1 MAEVKNAFIKSKMNK
16 DLDSRLLP
24 QGEYRNAVNVQVS
37 RSESSDVGSLENVLG
52 NSLLNDFAVT
62 TGVSGL
68 SCIGF
73 LADNASSIVYLFF
86 TDYSE
91 VSTLN
96 PSYNPNSNNFIFS
109 YNTLTNTA
117 VLLVEGSFL
126 NFSKTN
132 PIYGVNLLENLLFWT
147 DNRNQP
153 RKINVALA
161 NKTSAS
167 NPTYYTNEDHI
178 SVAKYNPY
186 AAIQTYQPSIVTG
199 SSVGDYEST
208 LKDVTSLYYPNGGI
222 GTVVSYNATT
232 AVINSVKGELV
243 VTSDNYNTG
252 ASVSYIDMTTGYII
266 DVNGIT
272 LDTAI
277 YDANNSYWDITVLGG
292 NLPTLTAGQ
301 KLVFNSNPYYDPK
314 YAGDTSFL
322 KDKFVRFAYRF
333 KFDDGENSLFS
344 TFTQSSFI
352 PKQDGYFMYT
362 DKENLQKVNDES
374 NAYRSTVV
382 SFVENKVN
390 KLDLRIPLPFVNYEI
405 GQALKI
411 TSIDILYKES
421 DGLSVK
427 VVDTVSISDIEN
439 SSGVFTTGS
448 SPQASVA
455 VLFTNLKGGIKIG
468 EIVKGLGITGYP
480 TVVSFEYDENS
491 TTSGVITLSDIQ
503 SISTGVELTIGDPNF
518 FVYSYNAIK
527 PYKTLPSN
535 EIIRVYDKVPVRAL
549 SQEIISN
556 RVVYGNFQD
565 KHTPPPSIDYN
576 VLVSEKSNF
585 NLNNGSAVVS
595 TVESANSVSISSVT
609 GVVSVGSKAIASGI
623 PSETFITDVTG
634 AIITLS
640 KDVTLSVSDILTFEP
655 VSTAI
660 NTTSSVSHPNSSLK
674 TNRTY
679 QVGIVLSD
687 RYGRQSTT
695 ILSNNSSFLEINGN
709 GFIGSTLF
717 SPYIDNSVNPIDW
730 LGNSIKLSINEV
742 VGTSKNYINGE
753 PGVYNGD
760 SSKAS
765 YNPLGWYSLKV
776 VVKQNEQEY
785 YNVYLPGI
793 MASYPTDT
801 TLELGNT
808 SHAALTSD
816 NINKVPRDLTEI
828 GPDQKL
834 YRSSV
839 QLFGRVQNSSE
850 TITLNT
856 GEGSMQYFPGTATD
870 TVTSIAAMNILFD
883 YNSQDPP
890 SPNLFPQFYSFAS
903 NPLIAKIST
912 NAKIGQ
918 IATTNFFT
926 FTGTISLTATTDL
939 IRLIGISGDT
949 SNVQVGDNITGP
961 GLPEGLKVGSGGFT
975 PEPAT
980 GTSITAQASTNSN
993 IIELST
999 TSLLNIGDSLSGAG
1013 VPEVTFVL
1021 DIVFNA
1027 GAPMTVT
1034 LNQNVSVVNGT
1045 QLSYKPPATID
1056 ATFSASL
1063 TAGNAVTVT
1072 SFETPGIQQLAVY
1085 ETEPVV
1091 SFLDIFWETST
1102 TALIGEINENILTT
1116 NSSGLAAA
1124 GINSYNTTPFTEAL
1138 WPTQT
1143 TPPVYPAIFTAPIYL
1158 VDAFG
1163 QQIPVS
1169 QINSPLAIASVV
1181 SGGVNVQ
1188 ASSPYFVLTETAAG
1202 SGQYNVVTTQAY
1214 MDNVYFNATNALNIF
1229 TFNFTANVNGQPA
1242 AFSET
1247 ITLVNETPIILSSVN
1262 EAPPNTGLIS
1272 TPFISPTVQNI
1283 ITLVGYNGSAGV
1295 IVDTLNP
1302 PPNRSQDLVWSKE
1315 SELRSDGIT
1324 TSNYFTINPSTGA
1337 ITNTGY
1343 QNTNMPA
1350 DNYTV
1355 TIRLSDPTL
1364 FVERDVKIN
1373 MGLEISNIAMKT
1385 LTGTLGNQSGGASYT
1400 KTWVEMYI
1408 EPRNIGDPATA
1419 TIATI
1424 VNSNTATVSNVSGV
1438 ILDNMLAITQKATA
1452 KVDGLVF
1459 YSSQVVLKDVV
1470 GTISVG
1476 DTVSGEGV
1484 VGGTVVQSITGN
1496 TINTN
1501 NAQLWI
1507 GDTEIF
1513 IQRQIKNSVNSV
1525 SGNTITFNNFYGGLN
1540 LAVGDEVL
1548 FEVFSID
1555 LAAGWYFFTDT
1566 SNPNQT
1572 NPWSTL
1578 LSQSGTPVTGGVIPV
1593 PCGGCN
1599 AGRST
1604 CDSWEHSAGNYATAF
1619 TEFRITCM
1627 PTLFTWTTNPSSTV
1641 FNPDPNN
1648 FTWEYFDAYW
1658 NVGPPFNG
1666 FGPGCP

>member
-1 MAEVKNAFIKSKMNK
+1 MAEVKNAFIRSKMNK
-16 DLDSRLLP
+16 DLDSRLIP
-24 QGEYRNAVNVQVS
+24 SGEYRDASNVQVS
-37 RSESSDVGSLENVLG
+37 RSESSDVGALESVLG
-52 NSLLNDFAVT
+52 NVRIENFSAITGANDI
-62 TGVSGL
+62 

-73 LADNASSIVYLFF
+73 LTDEFNSNLYLFF
-86 TDYSE
+86 TNYSE
-91 VSTLN
+91 VNLEN
-96 PSYNPNSNNFIFS
+96 PSYNPSSSNFIFS
-109 YNTLTNTA
+109 YNTLSDVAT
-117 VLLVEGSFL
+117 LLVEGSFL

-153 RKINVALA
+153 RKINVSLA
-161 NKTSAS
+161 NKNNVS

-222 GTVVSYNATT
+222 GTVVSSTATT
-232 AVINSVKGELV
+232 AIINSVKGELV
-243 VTSDNYNTG
+243 VASDNYNTG

-266 DVNGIT
+266 DVNGVT

-314 YAGDTSFL
+314 YAGDPSFL
-322 KDKFVRFAYRF
+322 EDKFVRFAYRF

-362 DKENLQKVNDES
+362 DKENLQKVDDES

-411 TSIDILYKES
+411 TGIDVLYKES

-427 VVDTVSISDIEN
+427 VIDTVSIDDIVN

-518 FVYSYNAIK
+518 LVYSYNARK

-595 TVESANSVSISSVT
+595 AVESSNSVSISSVT

-655 VSTAI
+655 VSTSI

-730 LGNSIKLSINEV
+730 LGNSIKLSINKV
-742 VGTSKNYINGE
+742 IGTNKNYINGE
-753 PGVYNGD
+753 PGVYNGE
-760 SSKAS
+760 STSVS
-765 YNPLGWYSLKV
+765 YNPLGWYSFKI

-801 TLELGNT
+801 TLELGDT

-918 IATTNFFT
+918 IATTNFST

-939 IRLIGISGDT
+939 IRLIGISGDA

-961 GLPEGLKVGSGGFT
+961 GLPEGLKVDSGGFT

-980 GTSITAQASTNSN
+980 GTLVSAQANTSSN
-993 IIELST
+993 IIQLSAGAYAV
-999 TSLLNIGDSLSGAG
+999 GDSLSGAG
-1013 VPEVTFVL
+1013 VPEVTFIL
-1021 DIVFNA
+1021 DIVVNT
-1027 GAPMTVT
+1027 GAPSTVT

-1045 QLSYKPPATID
+1045 QLSYKAPATID
-1056 ATFSASL
+1056 ATISVSA
-1063 TAGNAVTVT
+1063 TAGGAITVT

-1091 SFLDIFWETST
+1091 SSLDIFWETST

-1138 WPTQT
+1138 WPTQA
-1143 TPPVYPAIFTAPIYL
+1143 TPPVYPAILTAPIYL

-1169 QINSPLAIASVV
+1169 QINSPLAIASVI

-1188 ASSPYFVLTETAAG
+1188 TPSPYFVLTETSAG
-1202 SGQYNVVTTQAY
+1202 SGQYNIVTTQAY
-1214 MDNVYFNATNALNIF
+1214 MDNVYFNGTNILNIF
-1229 TFNFTANVNGQPA
+1229 TFNFTATVNGQPA
-1242 AFSET
+1242 AFSEI
-1247 ITLVNETPIILSSVN
+1247 ITLVNQPPIILSSVN

-1315 SELRSDGIT
+1315 SELRSDGTT

-1343 QNTNMPA
+1343 QDTNMPA

-1355 TIRLSDPTL
+1355 TIRLTDPTL
-1364 FVERDVKIN
+1364 SVERDVKIN
-1373 MGLEISNIAMKT
+1373 MGLQVSGIVVETIN
-1385 LTGTLGNQSGGASYT
+1385 GTLGQTSSGAAYT
-1400 KTWVEMYI
+1400 RTWFKMFI
-1408 EPRNIGDPATA
+1408 APRNN
-1419 TIATI
+1419 I
-1424 VNSNTATVSNVSGV
+1424 VYGAATVSSINSGTSIEVTNVSGTIQPV
-1438 ILDNMLAITQKATA
+1438 QKVFVNGVLA
-1452 KVDGLVF
+1452 
-1459 YSSQVVLKDVV
+1459 S
-1470 GTISVG
+1470 
-1476 DTVSGEGV
+1476 
-1484 VGGTVVQSITGN
+1484 TVVAT
-1496 TINTN
+1496 
-1501 NAQLWI
+1501 
-1507 GDTEIF
+1507 F
-1513 IQRQIKNSVNSV
+1513 
-1525 SGNTITFNNFYGGLN
+1525 SGSTITFNNSFGFT
-1540 LAVGDEVL
+1540 VGDAL
-1548 FEVFSID
+1548 TFESINID
-1555 LAAGWYFFTDT
+1555 LSSGWYYYVDT
-1566 SNPNQT
+1566 T
-1572 NPWSTL
+1572 N
-1578 LSQSGTPVTGGVIPV
+1578 LSQTDPWGHMIANSGAPVTGGVIPV
-1593 PCGGCN
+1593 PSGGVSS
-1599 AGRST
+1599 GTS
-1604 CDSWEHSAGNYATAF
+1604 CDSWKQFVG
-1619 TEFRITCM
+1619 TEAQAQTQWLNGQCI
-1627 PTLFTWTTNPSSTV
+1627 PTLFTFTITQN
-1641 FNPDPNN
+1641 FILNPDPVN
-1648 FTWEYFDAYW
+1648 FTFEYVSGVYP
-1658 NVGPPFNG
+1658 V
-1666 FGPGCP
+1666 

>member
-1 MAEVKNAFIKSKMNK
+1 MAEVKNAFIRSKMNK
-16 DLDSRLLP
+16 DLDSRLIP
-24 QGEYRNAVNVQVS
+24 SGEYRDASNVQVS
-37 RSESSDVGSLENVLG
+37 RSESSDVGALESVLG
-52 NSLLNDFAVT
+52 NVRIENFSAITGANDI
-62 TGVSGL
+62 

-73 LADNASSIVYLFF
+73 LTDEFNSNLYLFF
-86 TDYSE
+86 TNYSE
-91 VSTLN
+91 VNLAN
-96 PSYNPNSNNFIFS
+96 PSYNPSSSNFIFS
-109 YNTLTNTA
+109 YNTLSDVAT
-117 VLLVEGSFL
+117 LLVEGSFL

-153 RKINVALA
+153 RKINVSLA
-161 NKTSAS
+161 NKNNVS

-222 GTVVSYNATT
+222 GTVVSSTATT
-232 AVINSVKGELV
+232 AIINSVKGELV
-243 VTSDNYNTG
+243 VASDNYNTG

-266 DVNGIT
+266 DVNGVT

-314 YAGDTSFL
+314 YAGDPSFL
-322 KDKFVRFAYRF
+322 EDKFVRFAYRF

-362 DKENLQKVNDES
+362 DKENLQKVDDES

-411 TSIDILYKES
+411 TGIDVLYKES

-427 VVDTVSISDIEN
+427 VIDTVSIDDIVN

-518 FVYSYNAIK
+518 LVYSYNARK

-595 TVESANSVSISSVT
+595 AVESSNSVSISSVT

-655 VSTAI
+655 VSTSI

-730 LGNSIKLSINEV
+730 LGNSIKLSINKV
-742 VGTSKNYINGE
+742 IGTNKNYINGE
-753 PGVYNGD
+753 PGVYNGE
-760 SSKAS
+760 STSVS
-765 YNPLGWYSLKV
+765 YNPLGWYSFKI

-801 TLELGNT
+801 TLELGDT

-918 IATTNFFT
+918 IATTNFST

-939 IRLIGISGDT
+939 IRLIGISGDA

-961 GLPEGLKVGSGGFT
+961 GLPEGLKVDSGGFT

-980 GTSITAQASTNSN
+980 GTLVSAQANTSSN
-993 IIELST
+993 IIQLSAGAYAV
-999 TSLLNIGDSLSGAG
+999 GDSLSGAG
-1013 VPEVTFVL
+1013 VPEVTFIL
-1021 DIVFNA
+1021 DIVVNT
-1027 GAPMTVT
+1027 GAPSTVT

-1045 QLSYKPPATID
+1045 QLSYKAPATID
-1056 ATFSASL
+1056 ATISVSA
-1063 TAGNAVTVT
+1063 TAGGAITVT

-1091 SFLDIFWETST
+1091 SSLDIFWETST

-1138 WPTQT
+1138 WPTQA
-1143 TPPVYPAIFTAPIYL
+1143 TPPVYPAILTAPIYL

-1169 QINSPLAIASVV
+1169 QINSPLAIASVI

-1188 ASSPYFVLTETAAG
+1188 TPSPYFVLTETSAG
-1202 SGQYNVVTTQAY
+1202 SGQYNIVTTQAY
-1214 MDNVYFNATNALNIF
+1214 MDNVYFNGTNILNIF
-1229 TFNFTANVNGQPA
+1229 TFNFTATVNGQPA
-1242 AFSET
+1242 AFSEI
-1247 ITLVNETPIILSSVN
+1247 ITLVNQPPIILSSVN

-1315 SELRSDGIT
+1315 SELRSDGTT

-1343 QNTNMPA
+1343 QDTNMPA

-1355 TIRLSDPTL
+1355 TIRLTDPTL
-1364 FVERDVKIN
+1364 SVERDVKIN
-1373 MGLEISNIAMKT
+1373 MGLQVSGIVVETIN
-1385 LTGTLGNQSGGASYT
+1385 GTLGQTSSGAAYT
-1400 KTWVEMYI
+1400 RTWFKMFI
-1408 EPRNIGDPATA
+1408 APRNN
-1419 TIATI
+1419 I
-1424 VNSNTATVSNVSGV
+1424 VYGAATVSSINSGTSIEVTNVSGTIQPV
-1438 ILDNMLAITQKATA
+1438 QKVFVNGVLA
-1452 KVDGLVF
+1452 
-1459 YSSQVVLKDVV
+1459 S
-1470 GTISVG
+1470 
-1476 DTVSGEGV
+1476 
-1484 VGGTVVQSITGN
+1484 TVVAT
-1496 TINTN
+1496 
-1501 NAQLWI
+1501 
-1507 GDTEIF
+1507 F
-1513 IQRQIKNSVNSV
+1513 
-1525 SGNTITFNNFYGGLN
+1525 SGSTITFNNSFGFT
-1540 LAVGDEVL
+1540 VGDAL
-1548 FEVFSID
+1548 TFESINID
-1555 LAAGWYFFTDT
+1555 LSSGWYYYVDT
-1566 SNPNQT
+1566 T
-1572 NPWSTL
+1572 N
-1578 LSQSGTPVTGGVIPV
+1578 LSQTDPWGHMIANSGAPVTGGVIPV
-1593 PCGGCN
+1593 PSGGVSS
-1599 AGRST
+1599 GTS
-1604 CDSWEHSAGNYATAF
+1604 CDSWKQFVG
-1619 TEFRITCM
+1619 TEAQAQTQWLNGQCI
-1627 PTLFTWTTNPSSTV
+1627 PTLFTFTITQN
-1641 FNPDPNN
+1641 FILNPDPVN
-1648 FTWEYFDAYW
+1648 FTFEYVSGVYP
-1658 NVGPPFNG
+1658 V
-1666 FGPGCP
+1666 

>member
-1 MAEVKNAFIKSKMNK
+1 MAEVKNAFIRSKMNK
-16 DLDSRLLP
+16 DLDSRLIP
-24 QGEYRNAVNVQVS
+24 SGEYRDASNVQVS
-37 RSESSDVGSLENVLG
+37 RSESSDVGALESVLG
-52 NSLLNDFAVT
+52 NVRIENFSAITGANDI
-62 TGVSGL
+62 

-73 LADNASSIVYLFF
+73 LTDEFNSNLYLFF
-86 TDYSE
+86 TNYSE
-91 VSTLN
+91 VNLEN
-96 PSYNPNSNNFIFS
+96 PSYNPSSSNFIFS
-109 YNTLTNTA
+109 YNTLSDVAT
-117 VLLVEGSFL
+117 LLVEGSFL

-153 RKINVALA
+153 RKINVSLA
-161 NKTSAS
+161 NKNNVS

-222 GTVVSYNATT
+222 GTVVSSTATT
-232 AVINSVKGELV
+232 AIINSVKGELV

-266 DVNGIT
+266 DVNGVT

-314 YAGDTSFL
+314 YAGDPSFL
-322 KDKFVRFAYRF
+322 EDKFVRFAYRF

-362 DKENLQKVNDES
+362 DKENLQKVDDES

-411 TSIDILYKES
+411 TGIDVLYKES

-427 VVDTVSISDIEN
+427 VIDTVSIDDIVN

-518 FVYSYNAIK
+518 LVYSYNARK

-595 TVESANSVSISSVT
+595 AVESSNSVSISSVT

-623 PSETFITDVTG
+623 PSETFITDITG
-634 AIITLS
+634 AIITFS

-655 VSTAI
+655 VSTSI

-730 LGNSIKLSINEV
+730 LGNSIKLSINKV
-742 VGTSKNYINGE
+742 IGTNKNYINGE
-753 PGVYNGD
+753 PGVYNGE
-760 SSKAS
+760 STSVS
-765 YNPLGWYSLKV
+765 YNPLGWYSFKI

-801 TLELGNT
+801 TLELGDT

-918 IATTNFFT
+918 IATTNFST

-939 IRLIGISGDT
+939 IRLIGISGDA

-961 GLPEGLKVGSGGFT
+961 GLPEGLKVDSGGFT

-980 GTSITAQASTNSN
+980 GTLVSAQANTSSN
-993 IIELST
+993 IIQLSAGAYAV
-999 TSLLNIGDSLSGAG
+999 GDSLSGAG
-1013 VPEVTFVL
+1013 VPEVTFIL
-1021 DIVFNA
+1021 DIVVNT
-1027 GAPMTVT
+1027 GAPSTVT

-1045 QLSYKPPATID
+1045 QLSYKAPATID
-1056 ATFSASL
+1056 ATISVSA
-1063 TAGNAVTVT
+1063 TAGGAITVT

-1091 SFLDIFWETST
+1091 SSLDIFWETST

-1138 WPTQT
+1138 WPTQA
-1143 TPPVYPAIFTAPIYL
+1143 TPPVYPAILTAPIYL

-1169 QINSPLAIASVV
+1169 QINSPLAIASVI

-1188 ASSPYFVLTETAAG
+1188 TPSPYFVLTETSAG
-1202 SGQYNVVTTQAY
+1202 SGQYNIVTTQAY
-1214 MDNVYFNATNALNIF
+1214 MDNVYFNGTNILNIF
-1229 TFNFTANVNGQPA
+1229 TFNFTATVNGQPA
-1242 AFSET
+1242 AFSEI
-1247 ITLVNETPIILSSVN
+1247 ITLVNQPPIILSSVN

-1315 SELRSDGIT
+1315 SELRSDGTT

-1343 QNTNMPA
+1343 QDTNMPA

-1355 TIRLSDPTL
+1355 TIRLTDPTL
-1364 FVERDVKIN
+1364 SVERDVKIN
-1373 MGLEISNIAMKT
+1373 MGLQVSGIVVETIN
-1385 LTGTLGNQSGGASYT
+1385 GTLGQTSSGAAYT
-1400 KTWVEMYI
+1400 RTWFKMFI
-1408 EPRNIGDPATA
+1408 APRNN
-1419 TIATI
+1419 I
-1424 VNSNTATVSNVSGV
+1424 VYGAATVSSINSGTSIEVTNVSGTIQPV
-1438 ILDNMLAITQKATA
+1438 QKVFVNGVLA
-1452 KVDGLVF
+1452 
-1459 YSSQVVLKDVV
+1459 S
-1470 GTISVG
+1470 
-1476 DTVSGEGV
+1476 
-1484 VGGTVVQSITGN
+1484 TVVAT
-1496 TINTN
+1496 
-1501 NAQLWI
+1501 
-1507 GDTEIF
+1507 F
-1513 IQRQIKNSVNSV
+1513 
-1525 SGNTITFNNFYGGLN
+1525 SGSTITFNNSFGFT
-1540 LAVGDEVL
+1540 VGDAL
-1548 FEVFSID
+1548 TFESINID
-1555 LAAGWYFFTDT
+1555 LSSGWYYYVDT
-1566 SNPNQT
+1566 T
-1572 NPWSTL
+1572 N
-1578 LSQSGTPVTGGVIPV
+1578 LSQTDPWGHMIANSGAPVTGGVIPV
-1593 PCGGCN
+1593 PSGGVSS
-1599 AGRST
+1599 GTS
-1604 CDSWEHSAGNYATAF
+1604 CDSWKQFVG
-1619 TEFRITCM
+1619 TEAQAQTQWLNGQCI
-1627 PTLFTWTTNPSSTV
+1627 PTLFTFTITQN
-1641 FNPDPNN
+1641 FILNPDPVN
-1648 FTWEYFDAYW
+1648 FTFEYVSGVYP
-1658 NVGPPFNG
+1658 V
-1666 FGPGCP
+1666 